1 MSRACADHPPLT
13 QFSPP
18 ASLQISPRL
27 SPQPPTSRKKK
38 KKNHPKI
45 TSRPQR
51 GPCQTFA
58 FIAARTGGKSA
69 DGWQLFEGVE
79 GGGCEGGQCHT
90 KGGQE
95 GKISHPWSVR
105 QRSLFFLGGGG
116 GDLLWSCEQ
125 IPLRTQH
132 NTTQCRVST
141 VSCSPGDCKHYPN
154 KEKHVN
160 QEGYFKMC
168 SDTVTNYL
176 LQKCVIC
183 NVIHLSQNLLLV
195 LVFFVRIYTCCHLL
209 QTSSFIFEIVIRL
222 VIHIFTKYM
231 L

>member
-1 MSRACADHPPLT
+1 MSNFC
-13 QFSPP
+13 
-18 ASLQISPRL
+18 IY
-27 SPQPPTSRKKK
+27 
-38 KKNHPKI
+38 
-45 TSRPQR
+45 
-51 GPCQTFA
+51 C
-58 FIAARTGGKSA
+58 SA
-69 DGWQLFEGVE
+69 DRGKERWRLAAIWGSGRWGVWR
-79 GGGCEGGQCHT
+79 GSKHT

-105 QRSLFFLGGGG
+105 QRSLFFFGGG

>member
-105 QRSLFFLGGGG
+105 QRSLFFFGGGG
-116 GDLLWSCEQ
+116 GIFSGAVNKY
-125 IPLRTQH
+125 PYAP
-132 NTTQCRVST
+132 NTTQRNVVFLPYHAAPVTVNIIQIRKNMLIRRVTS
-141 VSCSPGDCKHYPN
+141 
-154 KEKHVN
+154 
-160 QEGYFKMC
+160 
-168 SDTVTNYL
+168 
-176 LQKCVIC
+176 KCVLIQLLITC
-183 NVIHLSQNLLLV
+183 YKNV
-195 LVFFVRIYTCCHLL
+195 
-209 QTSSFIFEIVIRL
+209 
-222 VIHIFTKYM
+222 
-231 L
+231 

>member
-1 MSRACADHPPLT
+1 MRSSGWRRKPSFNTLTAYQTVGMSRACADHPPLT

-79 GGGCEGGQCHT
+79 GGGCEGGQNT
-90 KGGQE
+90 QREVRKGKLAIHEALGR
-95 GKISHPWSVR
+95 GA
-105 QRSLFFLGGGG
+105 FFFWGGGG
-116 GDLLWSCEQ
+116 GSSLELWTNTLTH
-125 IPLRTQH
+125 PTQH
-132 NTTQCRVST
+132 NAM
-141 VSCSPGDCKHYPN
+141 SCFY
-154 KEKHVN
+154 
-160 QEGYFKMC
+160 
-168 SDTVTNYL
+168 
-176 LQKCVIC
+176 
-183 NVIHLSQNLLLV
+183 
-195 LVFFVRIYTCCHLL
+195 RIMQPRWL
-209 QTSSFIFEIVIRL
+209 
-222 VIHIFTKYM
+222 
-231 L
+231 